1 MNKLQ
6 RKEFQEQALVTLSRY
21 LDASRQVGVSQ
32 AFRRE
37 TGRPY
42 ATDPLGGHVPCVC
55 LRIPTGGGKTVL
67 AARAVPVIAEFY
79 GGADAPLVL

>member
-1 MNKLQ
+1 MSTLQTVPTKLQ
-6 RKEFQEQALVTLSRY
+6 RKEFQEQALSALAKF
-21 LDASRQVGVSQ
+21 LEGSRQIGVPQ

-42 ATDPLGGHVPCVC
+42 STEPFGANVPCVC

-67 AARAVPVIAEFY
+67 AARAP
-79 GGADAPLVL
+79 P